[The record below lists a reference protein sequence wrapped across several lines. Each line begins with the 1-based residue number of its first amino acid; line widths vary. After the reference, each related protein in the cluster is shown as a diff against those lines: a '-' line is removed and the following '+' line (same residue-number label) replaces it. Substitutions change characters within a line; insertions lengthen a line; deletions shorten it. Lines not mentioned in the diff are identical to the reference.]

1 MGRVENEMIASGP
14 AEIAKSEVWFNMTA
28 KKFTQRITNRCRSIG
43 RLCRNV
49 LAAVRYGADW
59 TISNGNMARLCRS
72 VLAAL
77 TTLVVRTNV
86 RRWKKVAREKEPLWD
101 ERNRI
106 IATFIPEASS
116 VVDLGAGAQ
125 TLKRY
130 LKSGCEYQPCD
141 IVKSSPDMIV
151 CDFNSGIYPSLSR
164 RYDYVVCSGVFEYI
178 RRPSEFLSSIRQYG
192 KRVIL
197 SYNPAGQGVATFE
210 RLANGWVNH
219 LTSQQ
224 LEALFA
230 TNGLDWK
237 LIWRQDNSE
246 TIYELKSTDSCS
258 GF

>member
-1 MGRVENEMIASGP
+1 MIASGP

-59 TISNGNMARLCRS
+59 TISNGNMVRLCRS

-246 TIYELKSTDSCS
+246 TIYELKSTHCRS

>member
-59 TISNGNMARLCRS
+59 TISNGNMVRLCRS

-246 TIYELKSTDSCS
+246 TIYELKSTHCRS

>member
-1 MGRVENEMIASGP
+1 MIASGP

-246 TIYELKSTDSCS
+246 TIYELKSTHCRS

>member
-1 MGRVENEMIASGP
+1 MIASGP

-28 KKFTQRITNRCRSIG
+28 KKFTQRITNRCRTIG
-43 RLCRNV
+43 RFCRNV

>member
-1 MGRVENEMIASGP
+1 MIASGP
-14 AEIAKSEVWFNMTA
+14 AEIARSDVEFNMTA
-28 KKFTQRITNRCRSIG
+28 KKFAQGIINGCRS
-43 RLCRNV
+43 LAQSCRNV

-59 TISNGNMARLCRS
+59 TISNGNMLRLCRN
-72 VLAAL
+72 VLAAI

-86 RRWKKVAREKEPLWD
+86 RRWKKAAREKEPCWD

-141 IVKSSPDMIV
+141 IVKSSPDIIV

-178 RRPSEFLSSIRQYG
+178 RHPSHFLSNIRQYG
-192 KRVIL
+192 KRIIL
-197 SYNPAGQGVATFE
+197 SYVPAGPTIGPFE
-210 RLANGWVNH
+210 RLARGWVNH

-224 LEALFA
+224 LEALFS

-237 LIWRQDNSE
+237 LLCRHDNSE
-246 TIYELKSTDSCS
+246 TIYELKSTDSSC
-258 GF
+258 GL

>member
-1 MGRVENEMIASGP
+1 VGRVENEMIASGP

-246 TIYELKSTDSCS
+246 TIYELKSTHCRS

>member
-1 MGRVENEMIASGP
+1 MIASGP

-59 TISNGNMARLCRS
+59 TISNGNMVRLCRS

>member
-1 MGRVENEMIASGP
+1 MMASGP
-14 AEIAKSEVWFNMTA
+14 VEIARSEVWLTMTA
-28 KKFTQRITNRCRSIG
+28 KKFAQGIINGCRNIG
-43 RLCRNV
+43 RLGRNV
-49 LAAVRYGADW
+49 LEAVRYGADW
-59 TISNGNMARLCRS
+59 TISNGNMARVCRN

-86 RRWKKVAREKEPLWD
+86 RRWKKAAQEKKPCWD

-116 VVDLGAGAQ
+116 VIDLGAGAQ

-141 IVKSSPDMIV
+141 IVKSSPDTIV

-164 RYDYVVCSGVFEYI
+164 RYDYVVCSGVFEYMRHPSQFLSNI
-178 RRPSEFLSSIRQYG
+178 RRYG
-192 KRVIL
+192 NRIIL
-197 SYNPAGQGVATFE
+197 SYVPAGQAIGPFE
-210 RLANGWVNH
+210 RLARGWVNH

-224 LEALFA
+224 LETLFA

-237 LIWRQDNSE
+237 LLCRQDNSE
-246 TIYELKSTDSCS
+246 TIYELKTTHSSS

>member
-1 MGRVENEMIASGP
+1 MIASGP
-14 AEIAKSEVWFNMTA
+14 AEIARSEVWFNMTA
-28 KKFTQRITNRCRSIG
+28 KKLAIGIINRCRSLG
-43 RLCRNV
+43 QSCRNV

-59 TISNGNMARLCRS
+59 IISDGNMVRLCRN

-86 RRWKKVAREKEPLWD
+86 RRWQKAAREKEPSWD

-178 RRPSEFLSSIRQYG
+178 RRPSEFLSRIRQYG

-224 LEALFA
+224 LEALFS

-237 LIWRQDNSE
+237 LICRQDNSE

>member
-1 MGRVENEMIASGP
+1 MIASGP

-59 TISNGNMARLCRS
+59 TISNGNMVRLCRS

-197 SYNPAGQGVATFE
+197 SYNPAGQSVATFE

-246 TIYELKSTDSCS
+246 TIYELKSTHCRS

>member
-28 KKFTQRITNRCRSIG
+28 KKFTQRITNGGRTIG
-43 RLCRNV
+43 RFCRNV

-246 TIYELKSTDSCS
+246 TIYELKSTHCRS

>member
-1 MGRVENEMIASGP
+1 MIASGP
-14 AEIAKSEVWFNMTA
+14 AETAKSDVWFNMTA
-28 KKFTQRITNRCRSIG
+28 KKFAQGIINGCRNIG
-43 RLCRNV
+43 RLCRN
-49 LAAVRYGADW
+49 
-59 TISNGNMARLCRS
+59 

-86 RRWKKVAREKEPLWD
+86 PRWEKAAREKKPCWD

-125 TLKRY
+125 TLKHY

-141 IVKSSPDMIV
+141 IVKSSPDIIV

-164 RYDYVVCSGVFEYI
+164 RYDYVVRSGVFEYM
-178 RRPSEFLSSIRQYG
+178 RHPSQFLSNIRQYG
-192 KRVIL
+192 KRIIL
-197 SYNPAGQGVATFE
+197 SYVPASQAIGLFE

-237 LIWRQDNSE
+237 LICRQDNSE
-246 TIYELKSTDSCS
+246 TIYKLKSTHSS
-258 GF
+258 PGF

>member
-1 MGRVENEMIASGP
+1 MIASGP
-14 AEIAKSEVWFNMTA
+14 VENGKSEVWSNMTA
-28 KKFTQRITNRCRSIG
+28 KKLAKGIINRWRNIG
-43 RLCRNV
+43 RLGRNV

-178 RRPSEFLSSIRQYG
+178 RRPSEFLSGIRQYG

-246 TIYELKSTDSCS
+246 TIYELKSTHCRS

>member
-1 MGRVENEMIASGP
+1 MIASGP

>member
-1 MGRVENEMIASGP
+1 MIASGP
-14 AEIAKSEVWFNMTA
+14 AETARSEVEFNMTA
-28 KKFTQRITNRCRSIG
+28 KKFAQGIINGCRNIG

-59 TISNGNMARLCRS
+59 IISDGNMVRLCRN

-86 RRWKKVAREKEPLWD
+86 RRWQKAAREKEPSWD

-106 IATFIPEASS
+106 IATLIPEASS

-141 IVKSSPDMIV
+141 IVKSSPDIIV

-164 RYDYVVCSGVFEYI
+164 RYDYVVCSGVFEYM
-178 RRPSEFLSSIRQYG
+178 RHPSQFLSNIRQYG
-192 KRVIL
+192 KRIIL
-197 SYNPAGQGVATFE
+197 SYNAAGPAIATFY

-224 LEALFA
+224 LEALFS
-230 TNGLDWK
+230 TSGLDWK
-237 LIWRQDNSE
+237 LICRQNNSE
-246 TIYELKSTDSCS
+246 TIYELKSKHSSC
-258 GF
+258 GL

>member
-1 MGRVENEMIASGP
+1 MIASGP
-14 AEIAKSEVWFNMTA
+14 LEIARIDVEFNMIA
-28 KKFTQRITNRCRSIG
+28 KKFAQGIINGCRS
-43 RLCRNV
+43 LAQSCRNV

-246 TIYELKSTDSCS
+246 TIYELKSTHCRS

>member
-1 MGRVENEMIASGP
+1 VDRVENEMIASGP
-14 AEIAKSEVWFNMTA
+14 VEIAKSEVWFNMTA
-28 KKFTQRITNRCRSIG
+28 KKFRQRITNRCRSIG

-59 TISNGNMARLCRS
+59 TISNGNMVRLCRS

-116 VVDLGAGAQ
+116 VVDLGAGAR

-192 KRVIL
+192 KRIIL

-224 LEALFA
+224 LEALFS

-237 LIWRQDNSE
+237 LIWRQDSE
-246 TIYELKSTDSCS
+246 TIYELKNTHCCS
-258 GF
+258 EF

>member
-1 MGRVENEMIASGP
+1 MIASGP
-14 AEIAKSEVWFNMTA
+14 AEIARSDVEFNMTA
-28 KKFTQRITNRCRSIG
+28 KKFAQGIINGCRS
-43 RLCRNV
+43 LAQSCRNV

-59 TISNGNMARLCRS
+59 TISNGNMLRLCRN
-72 VLAAL
+72 VLAAI

-86 RRWKKVAREKEPLWD
+86 RRWKKAAREKEPCWD

-106 IATFIPEASS
+106 IATLIPEASS

-141 IVKSSPDMIV
+141 IVKSSPDIIV

-178 RRPSEFLSSIRQYG
+178 RHPSHFLSNIRQYG
-192 KRVIL
+192 KRIIL
-197 SYNPAGQGVATFE
+197 SYVPAGPTIGPFE
-210 RLANGWVNH
+210 RLARGWVNH

-224 LEALFA
+224 LEALFS

-237 LIWRQDNSE
+237 LLCRHDNSE
-246 TIYELKSTDSCS
+246 TIYELKSTDSSC
-258 GF
+258 GL

>member
-1 MGRVENEMIASGP
+1 
-14 AEIAKSEVWFNMTA
+14 
-28 KKFTQRITNRCRSIG
+28 
-43 RLCRNV
+43 
-49 LAAVRYGADW
+49 
-59 TISNGNMARLCRS
+59 
-72 VLAAL
+72 
-77 TTLVVRTNV
+77 
-86 RRWKKVAREKEPLWD
+86 
-101 ERNRI
+101 
-106 IATFIPEASS
+106 
-116 VVDLGAGAQ
+116 
-125 TLKRY
+125 
-130 LKSGCEYQPCD
+130 
-141 IVKSSPDMIV
+141 MIV

-246 TIYELKSTDSCS
+246 TIYELKSTHCRS

>member
-1 MGRVENEMIASGP
+1 MIASGP

-59 TISNGNMARLCRS
+59 SISNGNMARLCRS

-246 TIYELKSTDSCS
+246 TIYELKSTHCRS

>member
-1 MGRVENEMIASGP
+1 MIASGP
-14 AEIAKSEVWFNMTA
+14 AEIARSEVWSNMTA
-28 KKFTQRITNRCRSIG
+28 KKFAQGIINGCRNIG

-59 TISNGNMARLCRS
+59 TISDGNMVRLCRN
-72 VLAAL
+72 VLTAL

-86 RRWKKVAREKEPLWD
+86 RRWKKVAREQDPLWD

-106 IATFIPEASS
+106 IASFIPEGSS

-141 IVKSSPDMIV
+141 IVKSSPDIIV

-164 RYDYVVCSGVFEYI
+164 RYDYVVCSGVFEYM
-178 RRPSEFLSSIRQYG
+178 RHPSHFLSNIRQYG
-192 KRVIL
+192 KRIIL
-197 SYNPAGQGVATFE
+197 SYVPAGPAIGPFE
-210 RLANGWVNH
+210 RLARGWVNH

-224 LEALFA
+224 LEALFS

-237 LIWRQDNSE
+237 LLCRQDNSE
-246 TIYELKSTDSCS
+246 TIYELKSTHCCS

>member
-1 MGRVENEMIASGP
+1 MIASGP
-14 AEIAKSEVWFNMTA
+14 AETAKSDVWFNMTA
-28 KKFTQRITNRCRSIG
+28 KKFAQGIINGCRNIG

-59 TISNGNMARLCRS
+59 IISDGNMVRLCRN
-72 VLAAL
+72 VLSAL

-86 RRWKKVAREKEPLWD
+86 RRWEKAAREKEPCWD

-125 TLKRY
+125 TLKHY

-141 IVKSSPDMIV
+141 IVKSSPDIIV

-164 RYDYVVCSGVFEYI
+164 RYDYVVCSGVFEYM
-178 RRPSEFLSSIRQYG
+178 RRPSQFLSKIRQYG
-192 KRVIL
+192 KRIIL
-197 SYNPAGQGVATFE
+197 SYVPAGQAIGPFE
-210 RLANGWVNH
+210 RLARGWVNH

-224 LEALFA
+224 LEALFS
-230 TNGLDWK
+230 TNGLHWK
-237 LIWRQDNSE
+237 LLCRQDNSE
-246 TIYELKSTDSCS
+246 TIYELKSTNSSS

>member
-1 MGRVENEMIASGP
+1 MIASGP
-14 AEIAKSEVWFNMTA
+14 AEIGKSEVWSNMTA
-28 KKFTQRITNRCRSIG
+28 KKLAKGIINRWRNIG
-43 RLCRNV
+43 RLGRNV

-59 TISNGNMARLCRS
+59 IISDGNMVRLCRD
-72 VLAAL
+72 VLSAL

-86 RRWKKVAREKEPLWD
+86 RRWEKAALEKEPCWD

-106 IATFIPEASS
+106 IATFIPGASS

-141 IVKSSPDMIV
+141 IVKSSPDIIV
-151 CDFNSGIYPSLSR
+151 CNFNSGIYPRLSR
-164 RYDYVVCSGVFEYI
+164 RYDYVVCSGVFEYM
-178 RRPSEFLSSIRQYG
+178 RHPSQFLSNIRQYG
-192 KRVIL
+192 NRIIL
-197 SYNPAGQGVATFE
+197 SYVPAGQTIGPFE
-210 RLANGWVNH
+210 RLARGWVNH

-237 LIWRQDNSE
+237 LICRQDNSE